1 MSNWKNVLKVQVLDN
16 LTDLNIDM
24 EPMTEDKKNDCCG
37 KFRSQLE
44 GAASAYLR
52 KDVWK
57 EWKSATCD
65 EIKTWAEACED
76 WRHVKMHIDPVM
88 KMAGD
93 VFHSIMNK
101 WRDCENE

>member
-1 MSNWKNVLKVQVLDN
+1 MWWDILKTQRTI
-16 LTDLNIDM
+16 TDSGFDFDLPEEE
-24 EPMTEDKKNDCCG
+24 EPEPNCCE
-37 KFRSQLE
+37 KFRPELE

-52 KDVWK
+52 KEVWK

-65 EIKTWAEACED
+65 EIKTWAEACEE
-76 WRHVKMHIDPVM
+76 WRHIKMHIDPVM